1 MIRHDLL
8 ALSDD
13 GLAQLAN
20 VGLVKRGRRD
30 VAEGKAPTITVSD
43 DGSVQAEFADGT
55 VTKLAPGRSLIDA
68 TCTCPASGVCRH
80 RVTLVLAYQAQQS
93 ASDGTDDDAT
103 EGGID
108 TNVRTGT
115 AAGTGADQAP
125 RTGTAQ
131 DAGTLADVS
140 TSAAP
145 DKDPRR
151 SPAGTAT
158 PAARAA
164 WDPAELDAD
173 AFTASLSAPLRAE
186 LTRLRAARLD
196 VRLEQGAIPAA
207 HLPMA
212 TVRFLVPHVLA
223 YARCDCVAGGNCVHV
238 ALAIQAF
245 RQARGATET
254 RLEPLDSA
262 TVAGEAQADRAETK
276 PDVRLD
282 ALRIAGDALLARLL
296 DVGLNSG
303 PDAFAQPLADARA
316 AATALGAV
324 QYLLALDG
332 LAQQIDAYAAR
343 SARHNEMLALQL
355 ATELYARTRTT
366 DPRVA
371 LGIGETLET
380 AMSRTRLVSLGAR
393 LRGDAGQVDASVM
406 LADLDTGAVMLLERR
421 ITQPR
426 DTNLPSISVLAQRQF
441 SSGMSL
447 TTAAHGQILTNSGK
461 RRVDGR
467 LVLGSQRGGLTQT
480 MPYDGNAALRPPL
493 MVAKVD
499 ELIETLSA
507 RPPAFVRRHDATG
520 DVRVFEID
528 ETLGQALAEGG
539 QSWHGAVQLA
549 NGGGVLRLQRHY
561 DAVAP
566 TALEVLTRALTGA
579 YGKIRRIAG
588 PVRVENDVLIC
599 DPWSVLADR
608 LVVPDLESVS
618 DDEAPPPLPHHDD
631 SAASPLE
638 QGLQLLAGAVHAGRR
653 AGPNE
658 LGVRRNTR
666 IIAEGLS
673 AAGYR
678 KAAAHLTTW
687 ATVPKTSEPSDS
699 AMMGFGNTACFL
711 QALR

>member
-43 DGSVQAEFADGT
+43 DGSVQADFADGT
-55 VTKLAPGRSLIDA
+55 VTKLAPDRSLIDA

-93 ASDGTDDDAT
+93 A
-103 EGGID
+103 GGGAD
-108 TNVRTGT
+108 VET
-115 AAGTGADQAP
+115 AASTSTNAATSAG
-125 RTGTAQ
+125 Q
-131 DAGTLADVS
+131 DAGTEAGQD
-140 TSAAP
+140 
-145 DKDPRR
+145 
-151 SPAGTAT
+151 AGTAT
-158 PAARAA
+158 GSSTSTAPDQDARKNTSGTTSPAARAA

-173 AFTASLSAPLRAE
+173 AFTASLSAPLRTE

-245 RQARGATET
+245 KQARGATET
-254 RLEPLDSA
+254 RLEPIDSGTGANDTQVGNQLDA
-262 TVAGEAQADRAETK
+262 KTEA
-276 PDVRLD
+276 RLD
-282 ALRIAGDALLARLL
+282 ALRVAGDALLARLL
-296 DVGLNSG
+296 DVGLSSG

-316 AATALGAV
+316 AATTLGAV

-332 LAQQIDAYAAR
+332 LSQQIDAYAAR
-343 SARHNEMLALQL
+343 SARHNEMLALQY

-371 LGIGETLET
+371 LGIGESLET

-406 LADLDTGAVMLLERR
+406 LADLDTGAVMVLERR
-421 ITQPR
+421 ITQAR
-426 DTNLPSISVLAQRQF
+426 DTKLPSTAVLAQRQF

-447 TTAAHGQILTNSGK
+447 SAAAHGQILTSSGK

-480 MPYDGNAALRPPL
+480 MPYDGNAALRAPL
-493 MVAKVD
+493 MVANVD

-520 DVRVFEID
+520 DVRVFEI
-528 ETLGQALAEGG
+528 EEVLGQALAEGG
-539 QSWHGAVQLA
+539 QCWHGAVQLT
-549 NGGGVLRLQRHY
+549 NEGGVLRLQRRY

-566 TALEVLTRALTGA
+566 QALEALTRALSGQ
-579 YGKIRRIAG
+579 YGKLRRIVG
-588 PVRVENDVLIC
+588 PVYVESDNLIC
-599 DPWSVLADR
+599 DPWLIMADR
-608 LVVPDLESVS
+608 LLVPDLEAVPAGAASNS
-618 DDEAPPPLPHHDD
+618 LPHHEN
-631 SAASPLE
+631 AAATPLE
-638 QGLQLLAGAVHAGRR
+638 QALQLLAGAVHVGRR
-653 AGPNE
+653 TGPNNA
-658 LGVRRNTR
+658 GVRHHARTV
-666 IIAEGLS
+666 AESLNE
-673 AAGYR
+673 AGYR
-678 KAAAHLTTW
+678 QGADYLSNW
-687 ATVPKTSEPSDS
+687 STSSNTSDS
-699 AMMGFGNTACFL
+699 GPNGPASFGNVACFI
-711 QALR
+711 QAIR